1 LRKAARTCDP
11 TRATWDEHWDAIQT
25 GASLFGRV
33 ASLVRT
39 QVISR
44 AVAHYA
50 STYLAGE
57 GPLLEAGCGTGQ
69 SSWRL
74 GVRGRPRIA
83 LDFAS
88 GALRE
93 ARAVSAF
100 DAFLQGDITRLPLR
114 DASIAGLWNLG
125 VLEHFDESAGV
136 RILREFRR
144 VLAPGGHA
152 VLFWPPDFSSSR
164 LVLGPIEKLRSLAR
178 GSPFRFFPDEVNR
191 LASRAHARRLLAAAG
206 LEERLIDF
214 SFRDLFIH
222 VVIVAR
228 RPS

>member
-1 LRKAARTCDP
+1 MSEP
-11 TRATWDEHWDAIQT
+11 SRATWDEHWDAIRP
-25 GASLFGRV
+25 GSSLFGRM

-50 STYLAGE
+50 SKYLVGD

-69 SSWRL
+69 SSGRL
-74 GVRGRPRIA
+74 DVRGRPRIA
-83 LDFAS
+83 LDYAS
-88 GALRE
+88 GALRH
-93 ARAVSAF
+93 ARAVNVF

-114 DASIAGLWNLG
+114 DASIAGVWNLG
-125 VLEHFDESAGV
+125 VLEHFDESAGI

-152 VLFWPPDFSSSR
+152 VLFWPPDFGSSR

-178 GSPFRFFPDEVNR
+178 GSPFQFFPDEVNR
-191 LASRAHARRLLAAAG
+191 LTSRAHARRLLAAAG
-206 LEERLIDF
+206 LEECRIDF

-222 VVIVAR
+222 VVVVAR

>member
-1 LRKAARTCDP
+1 M
-11 TRATWDEHWDAIQT
+11 
-25 GASLFGRV
+25 

-50 STYLAGE
+50 SKFLAE
-57 GPLLEAGCGTGQ
+57 DGPLLEAGCGSGQ
-69 SSWRL
+69 SSWRID
-74 GVRGRPRIA
+74 VAGRPRIA
-83 LDFAS
+83 LDYAS

-93 ARAVSAF
+93 ARTVNVF

-114 DASIAGLWNLG
+114 DASVAGLWNLG
-125 VLEHFDESAGV
+125 VLEHFDEQAGLH
-136 RILREFRR
+136 ILREFRR

-152 VLFWPPDFSSSR
+152 VLFWPPDFGSSR

-191 LASRAHARRLLAAAG
+191 LTSRAHARRLLAAAG
-206 LEERLIDF
+206 LEERRIDF